1 MPENPPPN
9 SPPAGPEQPPAPE
22 YTPGHMPITEE
33 FDRAKWTMPPALP
46 VGIAALAILIIG
58 GIVAFT
64 NRPKPVMSGSITSVA
79 RVDQEGSVVVAVRV
93 EMDNIIDKRV
103 WISNIDS
110 ELETADGKKYTD
122 HAAPS
127 GDVERYM
134 TIMPALRA
142 AYAEP
147 LREEVKIPSKESLSG
162 VAIFAYP
169 VDPDTFDK
177 RKSLTV
183 RIRLYDQP
191 TVIIKSP

>member
-1 MPENPPPN
+1 MPENPPPH
-9 SPPAGPEQPPAPE
+9 PEQPRPEQPPALE
-22 YTPGHMPITEE
+22 YTPGHMPLTEE
-33 FDRAKWTMPPALP
+33 FDRAKWTMPPVLP
-46 VGIAALAILIIG
+46 VAIAAIVILVIG

-64 NRPKPVMSGSITSVA
+64 NRPRPVMSGSITSVA
-79 RVDQEGSVVVAVRV
+79 RVEQEGSVIVAVRV

-110 ELETADGKKYTD
+110 ELETADGKKFTD

-134 TIMPALRA
+134 TAMPALRA
-142 AYAEP
+142 SYAEP

-169 VDPDTFDK
+169 VDQDAFDK

-191 TVIIKSP
+191 TVVIKTP